1 MPGGAKYLRWG
12 TALDDFAGVQNG
24 DAMAERSDRQQI
36 VGNVKD
42 AHAEFAVELR
52 KQAQDFGLRDGVQG
66 AGGFI
71 GDEQG
76 RAVKD
81 GHGDD
86 DALGLTDAEL
96 ARAAAKKVGVIGET
110 HARKRVADGCGAF
123 CLRSGGVSTPGFA
136 ELRPDAKSGIER
148 GQRALQNDADFAAAK
163 RAHLRFGL
171 CKEVFALEAQIAG
184 GDSAFQMKETQN
196 RQRQGAFSGAALPDE
211 AENFSGLDFER
222 DIALDSRFVAVI
234 DREPERKKWRNLGH
248 FCAPNAGSAPR
259 RRTSAF
265 QKAWGSSTEGAEPTT
280 AGETADMASLFT
292 R

>member
-24 DAMAERSDRQQI
+24 DAIAERSDRQQI

-86 DALGLTDAEL
+86 DALGLTDAEM
-96 ARAAAKKVGVIGET
+96 ARAAAKEVGVIGET

-123 CLRSGGVSTPGFA
+123 CLRSGGVRTPGFG
-136 ELRPDAKSGIER
+136 ELRPDVKSGIER

-171 CKEVFALEAQIAG
+171 CKEVFALEAQIAA
-184 GDSAFQMKETQN
+184 GDSAFQMKEGKN
-196 RQRQGAFSGAALPDE
+196 
-211 AENFSGLDFER
+211 
-222 DIALDSRFVAVI
+222 
-234 DREPERKKWRNLGH
+234 
-248 FCAPNAGSAPR
+248 R
-259 RRTSAF
+259 RRQDDFSAAHLPEGSENWSCRDYERTSSCEFRYFA
-265 QKAWGSSTEGAEPTT
+265 
-280 AGETADMASLFT
+280 L
-292 R
+292 